1 MWIIWIFVFYFVALN
16 SSNEIQIGL
25 MYVTHLMMQVLQ
37 GKAYEHYLATVSIF
51 LIVLSYKN
59 KLCELENNNV

>member
-1 MWIIWIFVFYFVALN
+1 
-16 SSNEIQIGL
+16 

-37 GKAYEHYLATVSIF
+37 GKLYGYYLATVLIF

-59 KLCELENNNV
+59 KLCELETQKRTTTFKYIKPF